1 MSISEKCF
9 NEVIELVEE
18 YINELNAATVNN
30 ALNKRI
36 DQDIE
41 ADEKDR
47 VNFNNI
53 LKIKDRDER
62 AKAYKDFKKKYD
74 ERNAIIDKRMDRY
87 EAYAKRHPEFVGE
100 AMEVLE
106 NLRNQIDKKVKAGEI
121 NLNKALELD
130 KKIEDK
136 MSPAKNTQEYSDE
149 LDKRAKK
156 ERLGDKAVAKSIR
169 RNERK
174 GACEALELAEAII
187 NEVSLKKWKEAAANS
202 IDKRKEDAD
211 NTSKA
216 AEQSWDDYEEGS
228 RKHPEEEDALYKRA
242 WHNDIVA
249 KKAEQKADHASDV
262 LRIKAKGKSANK
274 TIKAAKNSEIKRN
287 DAYLQ
292 NTDPEKFDK
301 LRNRM
306 EKTDQ
311 LVMADPVKSRNE
323 ALIEEADHHANSKNP
338 VVKITD
344 KNYRVASGKSLP
356 GPFNKNHVGQY
367 IVYNKDT
374 DASYLVTPDNWKK
387 SKIKRDLERQGK
399 FYEALEEA
407 ISALL
412 EYTEADK
419 KKAAKKVLDDRK
431 REYLSK
437 YANVLDAA
445 DIDGSEN
452 VPDGDMKDL
461 ERAEKR
467 YEHAKKVANEAL
479 EETLKILELFDRPD
493 LLNDIDTALGSP
505 IKKTFQKAISSITA
519 PKKEKKVKEC
529 KK

>member
-1 MSISEKCF
+1 MNISEECF
-9 NEVIELVEE
+9 KEIIKLVEE
-18 YINELNAATVNN
+18 YINEVSIANLQNTASSVIDDREYNAMSKIPRFNPEDPGDLESVYGDEKYANASRIVHHMPEPKGDTANNSANKLFNAAW
-30 ALNKRI
+30 
-36 DQDIE
+36 
-41 ADEKDR
+41 
-47 VNFNNI
+47 
-53 LKIKDRDER
+53 
-62 AKAYKDFKKKYD
+62 
-74 ERNAIIDKRMDRY
+74 
-87 EAYAKRHPEFVGE
+87 
-100 AMEVLE
+100 
-106 NLRNQIDKKVKAGEI
+106 
-121 NLNKALELD
+121 
-130 KKIEDK
+130 
-136 MSPAKNTQEYSDE
+136 
-149 LDKRAKK
+149 
-156 ERLGDKAVAKSIR
+156 KS
-169 RNERK
+169 
-174 GACEALELAEAII
+174 L
-187 NEVSLKKWKEAAANS
+187 
-202 IDKRKEDAD
+202 DKRKEAY
-211 NTSKA
+211 N
-216 AEQSWDDYEEGS
+216 
-228 RKHPEEEDALYKRA
+228 
-242 WHNDIVA
+242 
-249 KKAEQKADHASDV
+249 
-262 LRIKAKGKSANK
+262 KAKPGTPESSRAD
-274 TIKAAKNSEIKRN
+274 KRYFR
-287 DAYLQ
+287 ASRY
-292 NTDPEKFDK
+292 TA
-301 LRNRM
+301 
-306 EKTDQ
+306 
-311 LVMADPVKSRNE
+311 ADPVVARHRKYNKSE
-323 ALIEEADHHANSKNP
+323 ALEEVLGILEDLYSKIKDQPQEKRADLEAKYAKMKQKEGKGMLQRILDQRKAMTKQEKGQEKTKDRSEKALGNYRDEWSDYRDNTPHMYQFEALEILENIYNELNLEEADHHANSKNP

-344 KNYRVASGKSLP
+344 KNYQVASGKSLP

-467 YEHAKKVANEAL
+467 YEHAKKVANEAF

-505 IKKTFQKAISSITA
+505 VKKTFKKVLT

>member
-1 MSISEKCF
+1 MGISEKGF
-9 NEVIELVEE
+9 NEVIQLVEE
-18 YINELNAATVNN
+18 YINELNAATVNR
-30 ALNKRI
+30 AFDKRVDQFNKADDEEREEFNKI
-36 DQDIE
+36 LQIE
-41 ADEKDR
+41 
-47 VNFNNI
+47 
-53 LKIKDRDER
+53 DRDKR
-62 AKAYKDFKKKYD
+62 AKAYKEFDKKANDRFGK
-74 ERNAIIDKRMDRY
+74 ETKKIDRY
-87 EAYAKRHPEFVGE
+87 YNYALRHPE
-100 AMEVLE
+100 VLE
-106 NLRNQIDKKVKAGEI
+106 AIEKYVDNDGNTHELEFSVNKNKYKFDHKINGKSVVSATDSEPNANYERKHAVKNYGLKKVE
-121 NLNKALELD
+121 
-130 KKIEDK
+130 
-136 MSPAKNTQEYSDE
+136 
-149 LDKRAKK
+149 
-156 ERLGDKAVAKSIR
+156 
-169 RNERK
+169 
-174 GACEALELAEAII
+174 EALSLMEEII
-187 NEVSLKKWKEAAANS
+187 NEVSLKKWKEAAYNS
-202 IDKRKEDAD
+202 VDKRREDA
-211 NTSKA
+211 SKA
-216 AEQSWDDYEEGS
+216 ADIAAQSWDDYEEGS

-242 WHNDIVA
+242 WHADRMD
-249 KKAEQKADHASDV
+249 KKASDRADHALDV
-262 LRIKAKGKSANK
+262 LGIKAKGKSANK

-306 EKTDQ
+306 EKTDR

-323 ALIEEADHHANSKNP
+323 SLIEEADHHANSKNP

-344 KNYRVASGKSLP
+344 KNYQVASGKSLP

-445 DIDGSEN
+445 NIDGSEN

-467 YEHAKKVANEAL
+467 YEHAKKVANEAF

-493 LLNDIDTALGSP
+493 LLNDIDTTLGSP
-505 IKKTFQKAISSITA
+505 VKKTFKKAIGSIVA